1 MFNSLYVYVS
11 LYGYVHISM
20 GTQRDQE
27 LLDRVLDPR
36 ELELQVV
43 VRAAWCK
50 CRN

>member
-1 MFNSLYVYVS
+1 MFNFLYVYVL

-20 GTQRDQE
+20 DTQRGQE
-27 LLDRVLDPR
+27 NRVLDLW